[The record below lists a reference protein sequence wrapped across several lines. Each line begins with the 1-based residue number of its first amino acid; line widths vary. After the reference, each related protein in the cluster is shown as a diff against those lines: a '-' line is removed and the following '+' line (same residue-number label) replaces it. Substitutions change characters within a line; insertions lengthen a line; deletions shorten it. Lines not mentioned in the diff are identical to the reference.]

1 MDAASRRPHAQD
13 QAMSKAFCVALLISA
28 GFGGLGGCVSVR
40 TSHGYVLERG
50 ESQFRIE
57 NGVDT
62 KESVLAKYGE
72 PSTKGAF
79 DEDYWY
85 YMASQ
90 DSARAFFKPKTK
102 VRQITAVKF
111 AANGVV
117 EDARVLNVEDGYKV
131 RFVSRETPSRGKE
144 LSFWEQLLG
153 NVGQLPTAGQGAPGG
168 PGGPGGPDQ

>member
-1 MDAASRRPHAQD
+1 MAVKAAGLA
-13 QAMSKAFCVALLISA
+13 VLLAA
-28 GFGGLGGCVSVR
+28 GFAGLGGCVSVR
-40 TSHGYVLERG
+40 SSHGYVLERG
-50 ESQFRIE
+50 ESHFRIE
-57 NGVDT
+57 KGGDT

-79 DEDYWY
+79 DENYWY

-90 DSARAFFKPKTK
+90 DSARAFFKPKTT

-111 AANGVV
+111 DASGVV
-117 EDARVLNVEDGYKV
+117 EDARSLSVEDGYKV

-144 LSFWEQLLG
+144 MSFWEQLLG
-153 NVGQLPTAGQGAPGG
+153 NVGQLPTAQPGRGG

>member
-1 MDAASRRPHAQD
+1 MVKASG
-13 QAMSKAFCVALLISA
+13 VALLLTA
-28 GFGGLGGCVSVR
+28 GAVALGGCVSVR
-40 TSHGYVLERG
+40 TAHGYVLERG
-50 ESQFRIE
+50 EADFRIE

-79 DEDYWY
+79 DENYWY
-85 YMASQ
+85 YLASQ

-111 AANGVV
+111 DAAGVV
-117 EDARVLNVEDGYKV
+117 EDARTLSVADGYNL
-131 RFVSRETPSRGKE
+131 RFVARTTPSRGKE

-153 NVGQLPTAGQGAPGG
+153 NVGQLPTAQTGQG